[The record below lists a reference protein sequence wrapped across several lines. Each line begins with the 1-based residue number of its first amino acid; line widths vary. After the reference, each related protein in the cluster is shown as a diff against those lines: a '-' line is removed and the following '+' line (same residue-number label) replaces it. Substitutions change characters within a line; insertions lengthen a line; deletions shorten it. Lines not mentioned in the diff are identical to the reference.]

1 METSPKLG
9 TYNYRYGAIAGGI
22 GIVFSIMLFFMDMTY
37 DQSPV
42 IQAINIL
49 IPASMAVMAT
59 LTFKKDNTGLL
70 SLKQAI
76 KLGVGVFLVAAFI
89 ELAYFT
95 VFINFIETDFI
106 SNTAAMQA
114 DALREA
120 QPTMDEDII
129 EMQQTNTEKY
139 FYIISYPVI
148 LIINVFIGLI
158 VGLVTGL
165 FTKKS

>member
-9 TYNYRYGAIAGGI
+9 AFNYRYGAMAGGI
-22 GIVFSIMLFFMDMTY
+22 GIVFSIILFFMDMTY
-37 DQSPV
+37 DQTPV

-76 KLGVGVFLVAAFI
+76 KLGVGVFFVAAI
-89 ELAYFT
+89 IGLTYFT
-95 VFINFIETDFI
+95 VFINFVEPDYI
-106 SNTAAMQA
+106 SNTAARQA

-139 FYIISYPVI
+139 FYMIYPVI

>member
-9 TYNYRYGAIAGGI
+9 TYNYRYGAMAGGI
-22 GIVFSIMLFFMDMTY
+22 AIVFSIMLFFMDMTY

-76 KLGVGVFLVAAFI
+76 KLGVGVFLVAAI
-89 ELAYFT
+89 IGLAYFT

-139 FYIISYPVI
+139 FYMSYPVI

>member
-9 TYNYRYGAIAGGI
+9 AYNYRYGAMAGGI
-22 GIVFSIMLFFMDMTY
+22 AIVFSIMLFFMGMTY

-49 IPASMAVMAT
+49 IPASMAVMAI

-76 KLGVGVFLVAAFI
+76 KLGVGVFLVAAI
-89 ELAYFT
+89 IGLAYFT

-139 FYIISYPVI
+139 FYISYPVI
-148 LIINVFIGLI
+148 LIINVFTGLI

>member
-9 TYNYRYGAIAGGI
+9 AFNYRYGAMAGGI
-22 GIVFSIMLFFMDMTY
+22 GIVFSIILFFMDMTY

-76 KLGVGVFLVAAFI
+76 KLGVGVFFVAAI
-89 ELAYFT
+89 IGLTYFT
-95 VFINFIETDFI
+95 VFINFVETDYI

-139 FYIISYPVI
+139 FYTIYPVI

>member
-9 TYNYRYGAIAGGI
+9 SYNYRHGAMAGGI
-22 GIVFSIMLFFMDMTY
+22 GIVFSVMLFFMDMTY

-42 IQAINIL
+42 IKAINIL
-49 IPASMAVMAT
+49 IPASMAVMAI

-76 KLGVGVFLVAAFI
+76 KLGVGVFLVAAI
-89 ELAYFT
+89 IGLAYFT
-95 VFINFIETDFI
+95 VFINFVEPEFI

-139 FYIISYPVI
+139 FYISYPVI
-148 LIINVFIGLI
+148 LIINLFIGFI

-165 FTKKS
+165 FTKNS

>member
-9 TYNYRYGAIAGGI
+9 AFNYRYGAMAGGI
-22 GIVFSIMLFFMDMTY
+22 GIVFSIILFFMDMTY

-76 KLGVGVFLVAAFI
+76 KLGVGVFFVAAI
-89 ELAYFT
+89 IGLTYFT
-95 VFINFIETDFI
+95 VFINFVETDYI

-129 EMQQTNTEKY
+129 EMQQTNNEKY
-139 FYIISYPVI
+139 FYTIYPVI

>member
-9 TYNYRYGAIAGGI
+9 AFNYRYGAMAGGI
-22 GIVFSIMLFFMDMTY
+22 GIVFSIILFFMDMTY

-76 KLGVGVFLVAAFI
+76 KLGVGVFFVAAI
-89 ELAYFT
+89 IGLTYFT
-95 VFINFIETDFI
+95 VFINFVETDYI

-120 QPTMDEDII
+120 QPTMGEDII

-139 FYIISYPVI
+139 FYMIYPVI

>member
-9 TYNYRYGAIAGGI
+9 TYNYRFGAIAAGI
-22 GIVFSIMLFFMDMTY
+22 GIVFSIMLFSMDMTY
-37 DQSPV
+37 DQSSV
-42 IQAINIL
+42 IQTINIL
-49 IPASMAVMAT
+49 IPASLAIMAI
-59 LTFKKDNTGLL
+59 LTFKKDNVGLL

-76 KLGVGVFLVAAFI
+76 KLGVGVFLVSGI
-89 ELAYFT
+89 IGLTYFT
-95 VFINFIETDFI
+95 IFINFIEPDFI
-106 SNTAAMQA
+106 TNTAALQA

-139 FYIISYPVI
+139 FYISYPFI
-148 LIINVFIGLI
+148 LIFNVLIGLL
-158 VGLVTGL
+158 VGLITGL

>member
-9 TYNYRYGAIAGGI
+9 AFNYRYGAMAGGI
-22 GIVFSIMLFFMDMTY
+22 GIVFSIILFFMDMTY

-76 KLGVGVFLVAAFI
+76 KLGVGVFLVAAI
-89 ELAYFT
+89 IGLAYFT

-139 FYIISYPVI
+139 FYIIYPVI

>member
-9 TYNYRYGAIAGGI
+9 AFNYRYGAMAGGI
-22 GIVFSIMLFFMDMTY
+22 GIVFSIILFFMDMTY

-76 KLGVGVFLVAAFI
+76 KLGVGVFFVAAI
-89 ELAYFT
+89 IGLTYFT
-95 VFINFIETDFI
+95 VFINFVETDYI

-139 FYIISYPVI
+139 FYMIYPVI

>member
-1 METSPKLG
+1 
-9 TYNYRYGAIAGGI
+9 
-22 GIVFSIMLFFMDMTY
+22 MLFFMDMTY

-49 IPASMAVMAT
+49 IPASMAIMAI

-76 KLGVGVFLVAAFI
+76 KLGVGVFLVAGI
-89 ELAYFT
+89 IGLAYFT

-106 SNTAAMQA
+106 SNNAAMQA
-114 DALREA
+114 NAMREA
-120 QPTMDEDII
+120 QPNMDEDII
-129 EMQQTNTEKY
+129 EMQQTNIEKY
-139 FYIISYPVI
+139 FYISYPVI
-148 LIINVFIGLI
+148 LIINVFIGLM

>member
-9 TYNYRYGAIAGGI
+9 AYNYRYGAMAGGI
-22 GIVFSIMLFFMDMTY
+22 AIVFSIMLFFMGMTY

-49 IPASMAVMAT
+49 IPASMAVMAI

-76 KLGVGVFLVAAFI
+76 KLGVGVFLVAAI
-89 ELAYFT
+89 IGLAYFT

-114 DALREA
+114 DALSEA

-139 FYIISYPVI
+139 FYISYPVI
-148 LIINVFIGLI
+148 LIINVFTGLI

>member
-9 TYNYRYGAIAGGI
+9 TYNYRYGAMAGGI
-22 GIVFSIMLFFMDMTY
+22 AIVFSIMLFFMDMTY

-76 KLGVGVFLVAAFI
+76 KLGVGVFFVAAI
-89 ELAYFT
+89 IGLTYFT
-95 VFINFIETDFI
+95 VFINFVETDYI

-139 FYIISYPVI
+139 FYISYPVI

>member
-9 TYNYRYGAIAGGI
+9 AFNYRYGAMAGGI

-76 KLGVGVFLVAAFI
+76 KLGVGVFFVAAI
-89 ELAYFT
+89 IGLTYFT
-95 VFINFIETDFI
+95 VFIIFVETDYI

-139 FYIISYPVI
+139 FYMIYPVI